1 MNDLDAAKRAAREA
15 AFARRR
21 GLDAE
26 AAGWALAGHVLS
38 DLPAPPGAVV
48 SGFWPLGE
56 EIDIRP
62 LLHAL
67 HARGHKVALPVTPGR
82 GEALTFRGW
91 QPGDALVPASTI
103 APCRDFRAAT
113 AWAAPLPRN
122 RWTPCRLA
130 PTTCG
135 SMPSPPRTA
144 SSGAGADLRILFL
157 GDVLGRTGRDAVA
170 ARLPELRRDLR
181 IDLAVVNAE
190 NASHGFGLAPDMA
203 RALFA
208 AGADV
213 ITLGNHAWDRK
224 EIIPYIAET
233 PRLLRPLNFPPG
245 TPGNG
250 SVLVTLQDGRK
261 ALVLQAMGRLYM
273 DPLDCPFR
281 GTAEILA
288 KYRLGA
294 SVQAIVA
301 DIHAEAS
308 SEKMA
313 YGHIFDGQMSFVV
326 GTHTHCPTA
335 DAQILPGGTAFQS
348 DAGMCG
354 DYDSVI
360 GMVKDGATLRFWR
373 KMPGEKL
380 GPAEGEATVCGV
392 FVETDDVT
400 GLARRIEPVRIG
412 GRLAQAMPTV

>member
-1 MNDLDAAKRAAREA
+1 
-15 AFARRR
+15 
-21 GLDAE
+21 
-26 AAGWALAGHVLS
+26 
-38 DLPAPPGAVV
+38 
-48 SGFWPLGE
+48 
-56 EIDIRP
+56 
-62 LLHAL
+62 
-67 HARGHKVALPVTPGR
+67 
-82 GEALTFRGW
+82 
-91 QPGDALVPASTI
+91 
-103 APCRDFRAAT
+103 
-113 AWAAPLPRN
+113 
-122 RWTPCRLA
+122 
-130 PTTCG
+130 
-135 SMPSPPRTA
+135 
-144 SSGAGADLRILFL
+144 LRILFL

-170 ARLPELRRDLR
+170 ARLPELRKDLR

-203 RALFA
+203 KALFA

-213 ITLGNHAWDRK
+213 LTLGNHAWDRK

-233 PRLLRPLNFPPG
+233 PRLIRPLNYPPG
-245 TPGNG
+245 TPGSG
-250 SVLVTLQDGRK
+250 SILVTLQDGRK

-281 GTAEILA
+281 GTAEVLA

-326 GTHTHCPTA
+326 GTHTHCPSA

-360 GMVKDGATLRFWR
+360 GMVKNGATLRFWR

-380 GPAEGEATVCGV
+380 GPAEGESTVCGV
-392 FVETDDVT
+392 FVETDDIT
-400 GLARRIEPVRIG
+400 GLARRIEPVRVG
-412 GRLAQAMPTV
+412 GRLSQAMPTI